1 MVEVIMNKPNYIVH
15 LNDFRK
21 DIECDTKNDVWNAIQ
36 KQGWGGY
43 GVSSPVGLDT
53 SEFIPF

>member
-1 MVEVIMNKPNYIVH
+1 MDKPNYIVH

-21 DIECDTKNDVWNAIQ
+21 DIECDTKNDVWNAIK

-43 GVSSPVGLDT
+43 EVSSPVGLDT